1 MNNLQKWVSLKLE
14 ILRDENKPV
23 GEKKEIIRK

>member
-1 MNNLQKWVSLKLE
+1 MNNLQRWVSQKLE
-14 ILRDENKPV
+14 ILRDENKTV